1 MKTWRQKYN
10 IKYGFDEDES
20 HSLSDISKTT
30 KIKLSIIKKAY
41 ERGRGAAI
49 SNSGSVRN
57 AKTGNTGVRGPKM
70 SPEQWGYGRAYGL
83 VMKNPRQTG
92 PSAPDRDLH
101 IEALSV

>member
-30 KIKLSIIKKAY
+30 NIKLSIIKQAY
-41 ERGRGAAI
+41 DRGRGAAVN
-49 SNSGSVRN
+49 NSASVRN
-57 AKTGNTGVRGPKM
+57 ANTGNKGVRGPKM

-83 VMKNPRQTG
+83 VMKNPRQVG